1 MSDPDSSEPIPPP
14 PPRKSSMTPVSQL
27 EADAI
32 YARQLAQHYD
42 NQQLQTQGGYGART
56 HGDPPL
62 PRRKETGLKPNEL
75 YDDKEHSFIDG
86 MQCLNGYHG
95 GYC

>member
-1 MSDPDSSEPIPPP
+1 MSDPDFQEPIPPP
-14 PPRKSSMTPVSQL
+14 PPRKSSATAVSQL

-42 NQQLQTQGGYGART
+42 NQQSQGGYGART

-62 PRRKETGLKPNEL
+62 PRRQQTGLKPNEL
-75 YDDKEHSFIDG
+75 YDDREHSFIDG
-86 MQCLNGYHG
+86 MFTLAASEYE
-95 GYC
+95 